1 MIISRKVFQYIYE
14 CCVEQGSQ
22 KHGQKGRESDLLVS
36 ISFLGAQSN
45 STKRPSHFLPLK
57 IFRFVTLPLEIPD
70 KAKLHPASLWK
81 FQGQKQKPMEIP
93 HDFVLISP
101 GNSTFFN

>member
-1 MIISRKVFQYIYE
+1 MG
-14 CCVEQGSQ
+14 QGSQ

-57 IFRFVTLPLEIPD
+57 IFRSVTLPLEIPD
-70 KAKLHPASLWK
+70 KAKLHPASHSFTL
-81 FQGQKQKPMEIP
+81 EIP
-93 HDFVLISP
+93 RPKTKTH
-101 GNSTFFN
+101 GNST